1 MKTKA
6 IKAPAVA
13 QQGIVQTGVPYAEG
27 YAETLDPKTGVDVSD
42 ITPGSIEL
50 MPLTITVADGVTHE
64 GDMGRLGKSE

>member
-6 IKAPAVA
+6 IKAPAIA
-13 QQGIVQTGVPYAEG
+13 QQGLVMTGVPYDEG
-27 YAETLDPKTGVDVSD
+27 YAETLDPKTGLDVSD

-50 MPLTITVADGVTHE
+50 MPVTITIADDVSHT

>member
-13 QQGIVQTGVPYAEG
+13 QQGVVMTGVPYDEG

-42 ITPGSIEL
+42 LIPGGVET
-50 MPLTITVADGVTHE
+50 MPITITIADDVSHT